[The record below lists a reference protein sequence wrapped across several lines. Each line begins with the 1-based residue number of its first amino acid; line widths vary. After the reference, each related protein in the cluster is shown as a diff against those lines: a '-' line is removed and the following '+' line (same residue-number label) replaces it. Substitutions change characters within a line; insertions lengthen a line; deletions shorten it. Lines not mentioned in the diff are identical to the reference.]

1 MVELLVMRHAKSDW
15 DSGATRDF
23 DRPLA
28 ARGHRAAARMAEW
41 LEENDL
47 QPDLVLSSSAV
58 RARETAGYVIDQLQ
72 IQPADIEFHDD
83 LYHADADDWR
93 IALAGQTATRILIC
107 GHNPGLDWLVE
118 FLASSPPPETDDGKL
133 MTTAA
138 IAHLRFERSWDQL
151 ARGSGHLESLV
162 RPREL

>member
-28 ARGHRAAARMAEW
+28 ARGHRDAARMAEW

-47 QPDLVLSSSAV
+47 HPDLLISSSAV
-58 RARETAGYVIDQLQ
+58 RARETAGYVIEQLQ
-72 IQPADIEFHDD
+72 IQASDVEFDDD
-83 LYHADADDWR
+83 LYHADADDWH
-93 IALAGQTATRILIC
+93 IALAGQTANRILIC
-107 GHNPGLDWLVE
+107 GHNPGLDWLVD
-118 FLASSPPPETDDGKL
+118 FLASAPPPETDDGKL

-138 IAHLRFERSWDQL
+138 IAHLKIDRQWNQL
-151 ARGSGHLESLV
+151 GRGCGHLEALV